1 MVRTFNLDAEIPDN
15 RELRIVLP
23 PEFPEGPA
31 HIVPQVFSPSEPAAR
46 STLGGLAR
54 SECFGVWRDRGDI
67 TDSSAFAGDL
77 RSRAWKRSGG

>member
-1 MVRTFNLDAEIPDN
+1 MVRTVNLDAEIPAN

-31 HIVPQVFSPSEPAAR
+31 HIVLQVFSPSEPAAR

-54 SECFGVWRDRGDI
+54 SEFFGVWRDRGDI
-67 TDSSAFAGDL
+67 TDSSAFAADL